1 MSIFGNVSAAGGF
14 DQSEIDFV
22 TQLISSGQTTIDE
35 VSQQFGV
42 PRDVVASVYA
52 ENAPLQTSTT
62 EQAMEELGNWVES
75 QLELGVSPIILIG
88 LIETYKA
95 ALTNNLL
102 VDEDE

>member
-1 MSIFGNVSAAGGF
+1 MIVEFP
-14 DQSEIDFV
+14 DTKTEK
-22 TQLISSGQTTIDE
+22 LI
-35 VSQQFGV
+35 
-42 PRDVVASVYA
+42 
-52 ENAPLQTSTT
+52 

-75 QLELGVSPIILIG
+75 QLELGVSPVILIG

>member
-1 MSIFGNVSAAGGF
+1 MIVEFPDNKT
-14 DQSEIDFV
+14 ER
-22 TQLISSGQTTIDE
+22 LIED
-35 VSQQFGV
+35 
-42 PRDVVASVYA
+42 
-52 ENAPLQTSTT
+52 
-62 EQAMEELGNWVES
+62 AMEQLGNWVES

>member
-1 MSIFGNVSAAGGF
+1 MIVEFP
-14 DQSEIDFV
+14 DTKTEK
-22 TQLISSGQTTIDE
+22 LI
-35 VSQQFGV
+35 
-42 PRDVVASVYA
+42 
-52 ENAPLQTSTT
+52 

-75 QLELGVSPIILIG
+75 RLELGVSPIILIG

>member
-1 MSIFGNVSAAGGF
+1 MIVEFP
-14 DQSEIDFV
+14 DTKTEK
-22 TQLISSGQTTIDE
+22 LI
-35 VSQQFGV
+35 
-42 PRDVVASVYA
+42 
-52 ENAPLQTSTT
+52 

-75 QLELGVSPIILIG
+75 QLELGVSPIILIC